1 MSAGRQLFRKTEIAR
16 ACKGVA
22 EVGLGITKVTITREG
37 AIEIETGP
45 PTAPAGNASNEWTD
59 WTPTDGKTAA

>member
-16 ACKGVA
+16 ACKAVV
-22 EVGLGITKVTITREG
+22 ENGLCVTKVTISEG
-37 AIEIETGP
+37 KIEIETGP
-45 PTAPAGNASNEWTD
+45 PTAPAGNANDDEWTD